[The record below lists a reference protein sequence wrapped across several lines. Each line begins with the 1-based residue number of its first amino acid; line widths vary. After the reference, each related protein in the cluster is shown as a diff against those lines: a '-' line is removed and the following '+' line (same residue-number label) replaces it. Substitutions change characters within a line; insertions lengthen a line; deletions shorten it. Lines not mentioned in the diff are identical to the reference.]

1 MTGHCTAVLSST
13 TRETP
18 AYRALD
24 VDGIGSWVE
33 ATLEDLASC
42 DALWRRARACRPPR
56 WFIAG
61 CTIRMRRL
69 SRSTGFTEIAALES
83 TVISTGTWSLAMRR
97 PRAAAAAQIAALDER
112 RDCLVNVSVAGA
124 PIPTARFMSGRE
136 IELLTPDNARRL
148 DHGADQSQLF
158 AAVSSVVR
166 AQCRVLPAV
175 AAGIGP
181 YPNARH
187 RWDSELGDSLLRRA
201 AVGLYAAKPLAIRLD
216 GCRAAWREEAERL
229 QLAA

>member
-112 RDCLVNVSVAGA
+112 R
-124 PIPTARFMSGRE
+124 
-136 IELLTPDNARRL
+136 
-148 DHGADQSQLF
+148 
-158 AAVSSVVR
+158 
-166 AQCRVLPAV
+166 
-175 AAGIGP
+175 
-181 YPNARH
+181 
-187 RWDSELGDSLLRRA
+187 A